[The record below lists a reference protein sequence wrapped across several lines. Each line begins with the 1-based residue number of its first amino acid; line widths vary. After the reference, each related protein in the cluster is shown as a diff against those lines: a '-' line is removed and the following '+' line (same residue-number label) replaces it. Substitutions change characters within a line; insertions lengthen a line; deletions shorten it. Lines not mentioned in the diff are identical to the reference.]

1 MKRER
6 MDIIRDILSIVA
18 EKEKI
23 IPTHLLYKSNLS
35 YKRLQS
41 YLLELKEKGLLEE
54 KDSEKG
60 EKKVFV
66 LSEKGYQF
74 LQRYKELKDLTI
86 AFGIA

>member
-6 MDIIRDILSIVA
+6 MDIIFDILHIVA

-41 YLLELKEKGLLEE
+41 YLNELRDKGFLTEQE
-54 KDSEKG
+54 P
-60 EKKVFV
+60 EKKNDKKFFV

-74 LQRYKELKDLTI
+74 LQRYRELKDLTV
-86 AFGIA
+86 AFGI